1 MWIGGIYMID
11 ENAIYELPT
20 SRKDQPETI
29 ETLQRCRIRVTSIGK
44 KSQAFFY
51 MLVPLDSNYREKG
64 FYAEYFEYLIRHGYA
79 RKVSND

>member
-1 MWIGGIYMID
+1 MID
-11 ENAIYELPT
+11 ENAMYELPT

-44 KSQAFFY
+44 KSRAFFY

>member
-1 MWIGGIYMID
+1 MID

>member
-1 MWIGGIYMID
+1 MID

-44 KSQAFFY
+44 KSRAFFY

>member
-1 MWIGGIYMID
+1 MID

-29 ETLQRCRIRVTSIGK
+29 ETLQRCRIEVMPTGK
-44 KSQAFFY
+44 KSRAFFY
-51 MLVPLDSNYREKG
+51 MLVPLNTNYREKG

-79 RKVSND
+79 RKISND